1 MADFHQNGIIT
12 TLHNF
17 RNKSKK
23 EIEKELKFFSKKRP
37 IQLILPSLYSEI
49 KRPALT
55 RIISE
60 LNKTN
65 YISEIIIGLDQAN
78 EKEFLEAKHFFRKN
92 PFKTWR

>member
-49 KRPALT
+49 
-55 RIISE
+55 
-60 LNKTN
+60 
-65 YISEIIIGLDQAN
+65 
-78 EKEFLEAKHFFRKN
+78 
-92 PFKTWR
+92 